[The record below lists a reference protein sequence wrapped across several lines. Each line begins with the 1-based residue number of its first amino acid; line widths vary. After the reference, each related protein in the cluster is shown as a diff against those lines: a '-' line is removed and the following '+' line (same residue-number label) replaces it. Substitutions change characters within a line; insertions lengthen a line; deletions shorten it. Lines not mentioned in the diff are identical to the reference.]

1 MGKVLKARGI
11 EDTIIEQQCDEVY
24 IKNIEKE
31 LIKYIEEEIFPLYS
45 KNEEGHG
52 IKHIKTV
59 IERSLKFAKEY
70 DVNLDIV
77 YTVAAYHD
85 IGHYIYRKKHE
96 ITGILTEN
104 GKLIID
110 LNDNDIITMLRLKAD
125 KQEPSDYMLN
135 KLEEYLMSISK

>member
-1 MGKVLKARGI
+1 MGKVLKVRGI
-11 EDTIIEQQCDEVY
+11 EDAIIEQQCDEVN

-85 IGHYIYRKKHE
+85 IGHYIDRKKHY
-96 ITGILTEN
+96 
-104 GKLIID
+104 
-110 LNDNDIITMLRLKAD
+110 A
-125 KQEPSDYMLN
+125 
-135 KLEEYLMSISK
+135 